1 MKKFILLL
9 TMVLFSQ
16 LFINANAKEPDKTIN
31 LHTDGA
37 YILLL
42 NTRPIEMTISNP
54 QIINAEVT
62 TEIYSQDSQIV
73 IKTLTEGIAYINY
86 KLKNAPQ
93 TIKVLV
99 DNNAPVDKDVIEIDK
114 VKG

>member
-62 TEIYSQDSQIV
+62 TEIYSQDSQ
-73 IKTLTEGIAYINY
+73 TLTEGIAYINY
-86 KLKNAPQ
+86 KLKNTPQ

>member
-31 LHTDGA
+31 LHTHGA

-86 KLKNAPQ
+86 KLKNTPQ

>member
-54 QIINAEVT
+54 Q
-62 TEIYSQDSQIV
+62 
-73 IKTLTEGIAYINY
+73 
-86 KLKNAPQ
+86 
-93 TIKVLV
+93 
-99 DNNAPVDKDVIEIDK
+99 NN
-114 VKG
+114 